1 MLVENQFKVGQE
13 PQELRRRVLKWPK
26 VEEDITLCT
35 ERVVKTFI
43 FHKKTPVIR
52 KRCNKEGRNVTFE
65 EVGLDLST
73 SLLANNIR
81 NLSSGQ

>member
-1 MLVENQFKVGQE
+1 MLVENLFKVEQE

-43 FHKKTPVIR
+43 FPVKRKMQQRGKKG
-52 KRCNKEGRNVTFE
+52 NF
-65 EVGLDLST
+65 
-73 SLLANNIR
+73 
-81 NLSSGQ
+81 